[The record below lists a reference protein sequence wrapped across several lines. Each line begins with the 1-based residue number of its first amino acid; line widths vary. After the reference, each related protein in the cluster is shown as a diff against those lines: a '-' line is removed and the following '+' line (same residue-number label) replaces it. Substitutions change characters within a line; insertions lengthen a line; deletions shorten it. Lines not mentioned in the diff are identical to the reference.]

1 MSNLKR
7 VLICLLCLALCL
19 SVFSACAKPTEDPAA
34 EEPDASETTDDAQQ
48 GEEEVVFT
56 EEDWRKPVATLGDH
70 TLDSITLSYY
80 YWTSYSSFLNYYGG
94 TVQQIL
100 DLYTPLN
107 QQMYSETM
115 TWEDYFISD
124 ALMAFKQYCTLND
137 LAEAEGFELS
147 ETARNT
153 LANAEEELQGI
164 ADSMGYESVEDYL
177 IGNYGPY
184 ADLESYLD
192 YIHDQFVVREYTSQ
206 INTKFT
212 FTDEEVEAY
221 YDEHAEEYAANG
233 IEKLDINMAKL
244 RYIVVM
250 ATDQTDENYEFIDE
264 KFNKMLDEWETWED
278 KSEEGFMA
286 FGEKWSEEG
295 FAQDYLEAV
304 APGTMNFSYFDDW
317 CFDEPREQ
325 GDTRNYFMES
335 GNYFFYYVGE
345 TDDVYWR
352 SQASYD
358 MSYDAFTSYMLE
370 EINKYEYQDYVENI
384 IIAQVE
390 DLYTDQLTEEDIAAA
405 IVEEE

>member
-1 MSNLKR
+1 MPNYKR
-7 VLICLLCLALCL
+7 VLICLLALAFCL
-19 SVFSACAKPTEDPAA
+19 SMFTACSQTTDPEDPAVEDPTA
-34 EEPDASETTDDAQQ
+34 EQPADDSQQAGQAET
-48 GEEEVVFT
+48 FT
-56 EEDWRKPVATLGDH
+56 EEDWHKTVAAFGDH
-70 TLDSITLSYY
+70 TLDSVTLSYY

-94 TVQQIL
+94 SAQEII

-107 QQMYSETM
+107 EQMYSETM

-137 LAEAEGFELS
+137 LAESEGFELS
-147 ETARNT
+147 ETAQDT

-164 ADSMGYESVEDYL
+164 ADAMGYESVEDYL
-177 IGNYGPY
+177 TGNYGPY
-184 ADLESYLD
+184 ATLESYLD
-192 YIHDQFVVREYTSQ
+192 YVHDQFVVREYTAHTRNS
-206 INTKFT
+206 FT
-212 FTDEEVEAY
+212 YTDEEVEAY
-221 YDEHAEEYAANG
+221 YDEHADEYAANG
-233 IEKLDINMAKL
+233 IEKLDVNMAKI

-264 KFNKMLDEWETWED
+264 KFNKMLAEWETWED

-304 APGTMNFSYFDDW
+304 APGTMKFSYFDSW

-325 GDTRNYFMES
+325 GDTRNYYMES

-358 MSYDAFTSYMLE
+358 MSYDAFTTFMLE
-370 EINKYEYQDYVENI
+370 EIEKYEYTDYIENI
-384 IIAQVE
+384 IIAQAE
-390 DLYTDQLTEEDIAAA
+390 DLYADQIADQALMEE
-405 IVEEE
+405 